1 MKETDVETVDTIKM
15 LPLDNID
22 FKSDNIFISISSVVI
37 KTLGFTFLNPHVDSD
52 TVFFLGNFSKNF
64 LLANKFFFGAGASLA
79 SFLFFFSI
87 GYLSQFFSKY
97 LSRQKIWK
105 LINLFII
112 IFMSM
117 LVIYVLLDIF
127 SLNNHIF

>member
-1 MKETDVETVDTIKM
+1 MAFLIYFIYTKIKIKYN
-15 LPLDNID
+15 NID
-22 FKSDNIFISISSVVI
+22 FNTDNIFISKSSVVI
-37 KTLGFTFLNPHVDSD
+37 KTLGFTFLNPHVYSD

-117 LVIYVLLDIF
+117 LVVYVLLDIF